1 MGIRGLLW
9 FTKTQPNAYYDVDIR
24 QLGAA
29 KRREGKDPVI
39 LVDVQN
45 CGNFLYGDLD
55 WMCGGQ
61 YKEYLERLQQFVD
74 SFQNAGIRV
83 IMIIDGT
90 CQDDKRP
97 VWIKRR
103 YEKLQNS
110 VYPVFDYLRK
120 QKRDQLFK
128 KFKQRSV

>member
-1 MGIRGLLW
+1 MVINGLLW
-9 FTKTQPNAYYDVDIR
+9 FTKTQTNAYDVDIR

-61 YKEYLERLQQFVD
+61 CKEYLERLQLFLD
-74 SFQNAGIRV
+74 SFKNAGIRV
-83 IMIIDGT
+83 NMIIDGT
-90 CQDDKRP
+90 KQDSKWS
-97 VWIKRR
+97 VWIKKR
-103 YEKLQNS
+103 YGRVHQD
-110 VYPVFDYLRK
+110 VYPLPETFE
-120 QKRDQLFK
+120 
-128 KFKQRSV
+128 